1 MKVDP
6 LKTLQN
12 FAECYNDNVKNFDT
26 QSRILPKIYSCTLR
40 FPSTTFF
47 GASANCDLYLC

>member
-12 FAECYNDNVKNFDT
+12 FAECYNDNVKNVDT
-26 QSRILPKIYSCTLR
+26 QSRILLRSHSCTLS
-40 FPSTTFF
+40 FSSITFWGF
-47 GASANCDLYLC
+47 C